1 MKEHLRKILAARSLR
16 GAEYS
21 LYLFAFA
28 SFSIFLAQVGLYLSA
43 LLWLTAMLLAK
54 RGNWRRTPLD
64 KPIILFAVVT
74 LFSSFTAASI
84 SFHPSGLFKTLGL
97 MLIFY
102 WAYNNLHSKRIIRNA
117 LLAFLLGAGLNA
129 FYALASYIYQA
140 ARYHDWTRG
149 SGTHSIPQTFS
160 EILIMGCAVLVALC
174 LSYPPLRRRRWPL
187 IPLIIWLLATSI
199 SHTRGAWLGLA
210 AALFLIGS
218 LLNFKKTLLITLCL
232 LLALGSIA
240 LFWQTIHPEDDS
252 GIYTSRLIHF
262 FDPNWGSNRT
272 RVMIWQ
278 AGWEM
283 IKDHP
288 LGIGVDNVYELYPH
302 YRLPDTPEG
311 RFGHLHNNFLQ
322 IAAARGWAGL
332 LAFLYL
338 LTRIYLVL
346 FRCRREETDPFY
358 RGLTLGALGAIT
370 AFIVSGLT
378 EYTFGDFEVVM
389 IFWFVIALGIG
400 KKTAKRSLLEG

>member
-1 MKEHLRKILAARSLR
+1 
-16 GAEYS
+16 
-21 LYLFAFA
+21 
-28 SFSIFLAQVGLYLSA
+28 
-43 LLWLTAMLLAK
+43 
-54 RGNWRRTPLD
+54 
-64 KPIILFAVVT
+64 
-74 LFSSFTAASI
+74 
-84 SFHPSGLFKTLGL
+84 
-97 MLIFY
+97 
-102 WAYNNLHSKRIIRNA
+102 
-117 LLAFLLGAGLNA
+117 
-129 FYALASYIYQA
+129 
-140 ARYHDWTRG
+140 
-149 SGTHSIPQTFS
+149 
-160 EILIMGCAVLVALC
+160 MGCVFFIALYF
-174 LSYPPLRRRRWPL
+174 SYAPLRRHRWLIAPMIIWPL
-187 IPLIIWLLATSI
+187 AIFV

-218 LLNFKKTLLITLCL
+218 LLHFKKTILVTLCL
-232 LLALGSIA
+232 LLTLTATA
-240 LFWQTIHPEDDS
+240 FCWQKIHGENNR
-252 GIYTSRLIHF
+252 GVYTERLIHF
-262 FDPNWGSNRT
+262 FDPSWGSNRT

-288 LGIGVDNVYELYPH
+288 LGIGVDNVYELYPS

-346 FRCRREETDPFY
+346 LRRRREEADPFY
-358 RGLTLGALGAIT
+358 RGLTLGALGAVT

-389 IFWFVIALGIG
+389 IFWFVIALGIC
-400 KKTAKRSLLEG
+400 KKPAKRSLPKES